1 MYRLLVADRP
11 AHELVT
17 ENLRRLTE
25 AKGIPLTVV
34 ADRAGIDRREL
45 FAMMAGEYDAKLD
58 WLNKLADGLGVHL
71 SELFVD
77 SRLQSN

>member
-1 MYRLLVADRP
+1 VTSP
-11 AHELVT
+11 EAHEIVT

-45 FAMMAGEYDAKLD
+45 FAMMAGEYDPDLD
-58 WLNKLADGLGVHL
+58 WLGRLADALKVPM
-71 SELFVD
+71 SELFLEIT
-77 SRLQSN
+77 RQRH

>member
-1 MYRLLVADRP
+1 VANRP

-45 FAMMAGEYDAKLD
+45 FAMMAGEYDADLD
-58 WLNKLADGLGVHL
+58 WLNRLADALGVHV
-71 SELFVD
+71 SEFLVD
-77 SRLQSN
+77 NKRDQH

>member
-1 MYRLLVADRP
+1 MANPL

-34 ADRAGIDRREL
+34 ADRAGIDRRQL
-45 FAMMAGEYDAKLD
+45 FAMMAGEYDADLD
-58 WLNKLADGLGVHL
+58 WLNKLADALDVDVTD
-71 SELFVD
+71 LFVD
-77 SRLQSN
+77 HTRPSH